1 VILFKEIA
9 SILAVALL
17 IIGLF
22 SCTKDDDDPNGFQW
36 DDSLQGEEYRP
47 INAGKKS
54 SYFKIDDKIISF
66 AVPYLV
72 GTLVVEYPPEP
83 DDLGLG
89 GYTPHF
95 CRIHLIMPKGI
106 DVTKL
111 APVVTLAHG
120 ATIKRIEWA
129 ISNKIPPKQDD
140 YVAIDVDYTGITEV
154 GVINFRYTMEF
165 TILAPNGSIVRYVFD
180 VVAIGDVLPWMDCP

>member
-1 VILFKEIA
+1 MFKEIA

-89 GYTPHF
+89 GYTPHLWS
-95 CRIHLIMPKGI
+95 IWLIMAKGT

-111 APVVTLAHG
+111 APVVTLAPG
-120 ATIKRIEWA
+120 ATIKRIEWS
-129 ISNKIPPKQDD
+129 ISNKFPSKPDD
-140 YVAIDVDYTGITEV
+140 YVAIDDDYTGIADV
-154 GVINFRYTMEF
+154 GVINFKYQVDF
-165 TILAPNGSIVRYVFD
+165 TVRTPGSSNVIYKCVAI
-180 VVAIGDVLPWMDCP
+180 AIGDH